1 MGLQRTHQWLVCK
14 SLTNQ
19 TVINRFWIVSTTNTS
34 KISQMTRWIMIN
46 LSQMLSSLSFTN
58 NSALVQINCQ
68 INKFSPSSSSLRLLA
83 ILQDLWVAFLEP
95 WRVLLMLLMRPWMTT
110 SNTKTVWFIECRSTT
125 SSIAQRWTKTLK
137 YLRITQTLGLLPCH
151 QFHHAS
157 LGPLTTSI
165 VPKNSGCSTITCIT
179 IVTRFLPESR
189 NLPTSKDS
197 SKNRES
203 LHQIWWEA
211 IPTLRWALMLAQD
224 MVMVSPLKPQEL
236 APQVHS
242 SPMATQAAH
251 LWRISIFITLIHT
264 SVWAIKTMSCTTIRK
279 FSLSNSTQHSK
290 ICTKTTFKWTA
301 IAILCI
307 INSSSS
313 SRSSRRQ
320 ALAQTKSVLYS
331 NYSLTTLSNNSE
343 RTNSLITLMLS
354 VTSSSKRPEGLW
366 SVFKMVQMW
375 QVNPKNLKAMEM
387 LSVASSF
394 SRKMRTI

>member
-1 MGLQRTHQWLVCK
+1 MNTKNTTEQLREAFTSLSNITLLEQFKSTKSSKVKENSSMGLQRTHHWLVCK

-19 TVINRFWIVSTTNTS
+19 TVINRYWIVSTTNTS
-34 KISQMTRWIMIN
+34 KISQMTRWITIN
-46 LSQMLSSLSFTN
+46 LSQTLSSLSFTN
-58 NSALVQINCQ
+58 NLALVQINCQ

-83 ILQDLWVAFLEP
+83 ILQDLEVAFLEP
-95 WRVLLMLLMRPWMTT
+95 WRVLLMLLMRPWMTM

-125 SSIAQRWTKTLK
+125 SSIAQRWTKTSK
-137 YLRITQTLGLLPCH
+137 YLRIAQTLGLLPCH

-189 NLPTSKDS
+189 SLLTSKDS

-203 LHQIWWEA
+203 LHQIWCEA
-211 IPTLRWALMLAQD
+211 ILTLRWALMLAQD

-236 APQVHS
+236 APRVHS
-242 SPMATQAAH
+242 SPMETQAAH

-264 SVWAIKTMSCTTIRK
+264 SVWAIKTRSCTTISIRK
-279 FSLSNSTQHSK
+279 FSLSNSTQLSK
-290 ICTKTTFKWTA
+290 MCTKTTFKWTA

-331 NYSLTTLSNNSE
+331 NCSLTTLSNN
-343 RTNSLITLMLS
+343 
-354 VTSSSKRPEGLW
+354 
-366 SVFKMVQMW
+366 
-375 QVNPKNLKAMEM
+375 
-387 LSVASSF
+387 
-394 SRKMRTI
+394 